1 VAFDR
6 DSTLRKAEK
15 LLRQGR
21 LDAAIAEY
29 LQVIEDQPR
38 DWNTANILGDLYVRA
53 GQVDRAVA
61 QYTRIADHLGS
72 EGFLPKASAV
82 YKKILKIKGDEE
94 HSLLQLAEIAVKQG
108 LLVDAKAALTG
119 VADRRT
125 AKGDRRGAAE
135 VRMRLGTVDPGDL
148 EARLV
153 GARAAAEIGETSA
166 AISELKAVADEFN
179 QRGRPDDALK
189 VLGEAA
195 ALNPVDA
202 DVITSLIRAYVAKGD
217 FAHAR
222 KYAKTAAQFK
232 QIAAELSER
241 GHEAEALEALTE
253 AAALDPA
260 DLEAKVQLVR
270 RYLAR
275 QDTAQARRF
284 LTVEVAGDDP
294 ELLWML
300 AEMELRA
307 GKATEGLAILQKVV
321 TAHPSRRDELV
332 LLGCSV
338 ADVSVETA
346 YQVIDLAASLALA
359 NDEWADAAA
368 AINEFVNREPR
379 HIPALMRLVEICVDG
394 GLEATMYSAQGQL
407 ADAYLA
413 TGQGNEARVIAE
425 DLVAREPWERANIE
439 RFRRAL
445 TMLGETDVDAIIA
458 DRLSGQTPFVS
469 TDLSPGFEDET
480 PVVASPAAQPDPSAV
495 ARALSV
501 SQEDMLGTSPL
512 PKSAMAASTPELPA
526 GGTRRANQNVFDL
539 GLAAV
544 DLGFL
549 DQSPESTRT
558 AEADTTEAVEID
570 LSNMLEE
577 LKPSMADA
585 KPTRKESGRDL
596 EGVFKDFRDE
606 VSRENVADAA
616 AQHYKLAIAYMD
628 MGMVD
633 DALKALQVSA
643 RAPRLRFESA
653 AMIARIYLKRNQAG
667 QAIEWFE
674 RAAEAPAPNPDAG
687 RALLYELAE
696 TLESQGE
703 TARALAVFLELRAD
717 AGEYRDVSARLER
730 LTKVQMRG

>member
-53 GQVDRAVA
+53 GQVDKAIA
-61 QYTRIADHLGS
+61 QYTRIADHLGN

-125 AKGDRRGAAE
+125 AKGDRRGAAQ
-135 VRMRLGTVDPGDL
+135 VRMRLGAVDPGDL
-148 EARLV
+148 DARLV
-153 GARAAAEIGETSA
+153 GARAAAEIGEMA
-166 AISELKAVADEFN
+166 AAVSELKAIADEFN
-179 QRGRPDDALK
+179 QRRRPDEALK
-189 VLGEAA
+189 VLGEAGA
-195 ALNPVDA
+195 VDPGN
-202 DVITSLIRAYVAKGD
+202 VEVTSSLIRAYVAKGD

-222 KYAKTAAQFK
+222 TYAKTAAQLK
-232 QIAAELSER
+232 QVAAQLRAR
-241 GHEAEALEALTE
+241 GHDAEALAALTE
-253 AAALDPA
+253 ASALDPT
-260 DLEAKVQLVR
+260 DIDAKAQLVR
-270 RYLAR
+270 IHLAR
-275 QDTAQARRF
+275 KDPVQARQF
-284 LTVEVAGDDP
+284 LSREVAGDDP
-294 ELLWML
+294 DLLWML
-300 AEMELRA
+300 AEMELRR
-307 GKATEGLAILQKVV
+307 GEPEKGLAILQTVV
-321 TAHPSRRDELV
+321 EAHPSRRDHLV

-338 ADVSVETA
+338 ADVSVDTA
-346 YQVIDLAASLALA
+346 YRVIDLAASAA
-359 NDEWADAAA
+359 VSSDEWGDAAA
-368 AINEFVNREPR
+368 ALNEFVNRVPG

-413 TGQGNEARVIAE
+413 TGRGGEARVIAE

-445 TMLGETDVDAIIA
+445 TMLGEIEVDAIIA
-458 DRLSGQTPFVS
+458 DRLSGQTPFTS
-469 TDLSPGFEDET
+469 TDLSPGLEEDIGPAPLAQPATSE
-480 PVVASPAAQPDPSAV
+480 PDAVHRVPRSALAPAAAD
-495 ARALSV
+495 ARAPQV
-501 SQEDMLGTSPL
+501 APD
-512 PKSAMAASTPELPA
+512 
-526 GGTRRANQNVFDL
+526 VFDL
-539 GLAAV
+539 GNAAV
-544 DLGFL
+544 DIGFL
-549 DQSPESTRT
+549 DRSPGSTRS

-577 LKPSMADA
+577 LKPSMADT
-585 KPTRKESGRDL
+585 KQPRKDSGRDL

-616 AQHYKLAIAYMD
+616 AQHYKLAIAYID
-628 MGMVD
+628 MGMLD
-633 DALKALQVSA
+633 DAVKALEVSA

-653 AMIARIYLKRNQAG
+653 SMLARLYLKRNAPA

-703 TARALAVFLELRAD
+703 TARALAVFLELQTD
-717 AGEYRDVSARLER
+717 AGEYRDVAARLER